1 MWVQKLSVN
10 LRNFF
15 KKMAKVLT
23 KEKTKKTSKKNGAT
37 QSSKLKEKKEE
48 ELSQIQE
55 QKESKEKKS
64 ASFFEEI
71 KKSPKV
77 LLREPKEIKELYPYQ
92 KEAVEKIFKKLEE
105 MPPNANLLFQLPT
118 GGGKTIIFS
127 EIAKRYI
134 QKYKRKVL
142 ILTHRIELSQQTS
155 EVLNYIGI
163 SNKVINSEVK
173 QLPNQTPY
181 QCFTAL
187 VETLNNRLQE
197 NEEFLEDIGLVIV
210 DEAHNNS
217 FRKIFHYFKDV
228 NILGVTATPLSSN
241 KKLPLYQIYNDLIVG
256 ESIKSL
262 IEKGYLCDADTYTY
276 EVNLS
281 SLRIGSNG
289 EFTVSSHEQ
298 LYTQSV
304 MLNKLIQ
311 AYEERA
317 LNTKT
322 LIFNAGIL
330 TSKAVY
336 EAFAKK
342 GYPIKHLDS
351 TFSDR
356 ERAEVLEWFR
366 NTPNGILTSVS
377 ILTQGFDEPAV
388 ESIILNRATRSL
400 TLYHQ
405 MIGRG
410 SRVWKNKKRFQIID
424 LGNNLRR
431 FGYWQTEIDWRHV
444 FREPHLYLE
453 NRYKDNWDYEM
464 DFNYELPPEVRERF
478 INSSYEAFSV
488 KDKYQE
494 YIKKGIKPSVVL
506 EESLHDHYERIIGN
520 ASEKEEAME
529 LFELLKDEI
538 KHRLKQYCKCI
549 NATDNYYLW
558 QYQQYVT
565 KLRKM
570 INNHYDV

>member
-1 MWVQKLSVN
+1 
-10 LRNFF
+10 
-15 KKMAKVLT
+15 MAKVLE
-23 KEKTKKTSKKNGAT
+23 KEKPVKKATASKSTKKEVSKKDNKTSKET
-37 QSSKLKEKKEE
+37 T
-48 ELSQIQE
+48 
-55 QKESKEKKS
+55 
-64 ASFFEEI
+64 
-71 KKSPKV
+71 PKV
-77 LLREPKEIKELYPYQ
+77 ETSKKTAAKTKDILLREPKEIKELYPYQ
-92 KEAVEKIFKKLEE
+92 KEAVEKIFKRLEE

-155 EVLNYIGI
+155 EVLNSIGI

-197 NEEFLEDIGLVIV
+197 NDEFLEDIGLVIV

-281 SLRIGSNG
+281 SLRVGSNG

-336 EAFAKK
+336 EAFSKK

-356 ERAEVLEWFR
+356 DRAEVLEWFR

-464 DFNYELPPEVRERF
+464 DFTYELPPEVRERF
-478 INSSYEAFSV
+478 INSSYEAYSV

-494 YIKKGIKPSVVL
+494 YIKKGIKPSTVL

-520 ASEKEEAME
+520 ASEKEEALE
-529 LFELLKDEI
+529 LYELLKDEI

-558 QYQQYVT
+558 QYQQYT
-565 KLRKM
+565 SRLKKM

>member
-1 MWVQKLSVN
+1 
-10 LRNFF
+10 
-15 KKMAKVLT
+15 MAKVLT
-23 KEKTKKTSKKNGAT
+23 KEKTKKSSKKTSTVSATPEEKSKKNKGEKANKKT
-37 QSSKLKEKKEE
+37 ESEKK
-48 ELSQIQE
+48 
-55 QKESKEKKS
+55 
-64 ASFFEEI
+64 ASFIEDKMSTT
-71 KKSPKV
+71 KKGMILK
-77 LLREPKEIKELYPYQ
+77 EPKEIKELYPYQ
-92 KEAVEKIFKKLEE
+92 REAVEKIFKRLEE

-155 EVLNYIGI
+155 DVLSHIGI

-173 QLPNQTPY
+173 HLPNQTPY

-217 FRKIFHYFKDV
+217 FRKIFHYFKDI

-281 SLRIGSNG
+281 SLRVGSNG

-317 LNTKT
+317 LGTKT

-330 TSKAVY
+330 TSKAVF
-336 EAFAKK
+336 EAFSKK
-342 GYPIKHLDS
+342 GYNIKHLDS

-356 ERAEVLEWFR
+356 DRAEVLDWFR
-366 NTPNGILTSVS
+366 KTPDGILTSVS

-464 DFNYELPPEVRERF
+464 EFNYELPPEVRERF

-494 YIKKGIKPSVVL
+494 YIKKGIKPSLVL
-506 EESLHDHYERIIGN
+506 EESMHDHYERIIGN
-520 ASEKEEAME
+520 ASEKEEAFE
-529 LFELLKDEI
+529 LFELLRDEI

-558 QYQQYVT
+558 QYQQYIT

-570 INNHYDV
+570 ISNHYDV

>member
-1 MWVQKLSVN
+1 
-10 LRNFF
+10 
-15 KKMAKVLT
+15 MAKVLLKEKAKTAGKKSVSPANKT
-23 KEKTKKTSKKNGAT
+23 KEKTKTESKNNPD
-37 QSSKLKEKKEE
+37 KKEE
-48 ELSQIQE
+48 KKTLEIPKKPKRIMIKE
-55 QKESKEKKS
+55 Q
-64 ASFFEEI
+64 
-71 KKSPKV
+71 
-77 LLREPKEIKELYPYQ
+77 REIKELYPYQ
-92 KEAVEKIFKKLEE
+92 KEAVEKIFKRLEE

-155 EVLNYIGI
+155 EVLSYIGI

-173 QLPNQTPY
+173 HLPNQTPY

-281 SLRIGSNG
+281 SLRVGSNG

-317 LNTKT
+317 MNTKT

-342 GYPIKHLDS
+342 GYIIKHLDS
-351 TFSDR
+351 TFSDKD
-356 ERAEVLEWFR
+356 RAEVLEWFR

-410 SRVWKNKKRFQIID
+410 SRVWKNKKKFQIID

-453 NRYKDNWDYEM
+453 NRYKDNWDYELE
-464 DFNYELPPEVRERF
+464 FNYELPAEVRERF
-478 INSSYEAFSV
+478 VNSSYEAYSI

-494 YIKKGIKPSVVL
+494 YVKKGIKPSLVL

-520 ASEKEEAME
+520 ASEKEEAFE
-529 LFELLKDEI
+529 LFELLKDEM

-558 QYQQYVT
+558 QYQQYIA
-565 KLRKM
+565 KLRKL